1 MQHDK
6 AVKIICKRLSDSIH
20 REMET
25 RKIKTYTAFAGF
37 FDISQK
43 ELNDI
48 IAQHKNDMK
57 LSTILKICENSDT
70 IRIEDLFRPFDDEK
84 TGECTVSLNGETY
97 VGTLKKLKKPKC
109 TL

>member
-1 MQHDK
+1 MQYDK
-6 AVKIICKRLSDSIH
+6 AVKIICKRLSDSIYK
-20 REMET
+20 EM
-25 RKIKTYTAFAGF
+25 KVQGIKTYTVFAEMHG
-37 FDISQK
+37 ISRNVLNEILTGSK
-43 ELNDI
+43 EGI
-48 IAQHKNDMK
+48 R

-84 TGECTVSLNGETY
+84 TGECTISLNGETY

>member
-25 RKIKTYTAFAGF
+25 RKIKAYTVFADFCG
-37 FDISQK
+37 ISLS
-43 ELNDI
+43 ELNTI
-48 IAQHKNDMK
+48 IAQHKNDMRM
-57 LSTILKICENSDT
+57 STILKIC
-70 IRIEDLFRPFDDEK
+70 EDLFRPFDDEK
-84 TGECTVSLNGETY
+84 TGECTISLNGETY

>member
-1 MQHDK
+1 MQYDK

-20 REMET
+20 KEM
-25 RKIKTYTAFAGF
+25 KVQGIKTYTVFADFCG
-37 FDISQK
+37 ISLS
-43 ELNDI
+43 ELNTI
-48 IAQHKNDMK
+48 IAQYKNDMRM
-57 LSTILKICENSDT
+57 STILKICENSDT

-84 TGECTVSLNGETY
+84 TGECTISLNGETY